1 MCEKALENEELNKHN
16 NSFVVLNHQTQGE
29 AEIVGVGVAN
39 KKYQGE
45 EMGSRADSSQGH
57 DYMPEHILNIED
69 KEEGEMIEGSNNEG
83 RVVSVKSPH
92 SNAGAKT
99 QVMVETMREEKEEE
113 GSYQKQVQIVENF
126 IPLQIMDPK
135 KSEGDVE
142 EKYNNNEVAVICP
155 KSQPAQTLHEMVSH
169 QGVEELLNKGIMVNG
184 EIEDRD
190 DTEIL
195 QIQNRVFIE
204 AGISITSATKH
215 KGKDKGE
222 VMPTRSN
229 PRRGTRIG
237 SK

>member
-45 EMGSRADSSQGH
+45 EMGSRAESSQGH

-69 KEEGEMIEGSNNEG
+69 KEEGEMIEGSNNE
-83 RVVSVKSPH
+83 
-92 SNAGAKT
+92 
-99 QVMVETMREEKEEE
+99 
-113 GSYQKQVQIVENF
+113 
-126 IPLQIMDPK
+126 
-135 KSEGDVE
+135 EGDVE
-142 EKYNNNEVAVICP
+142 EKYNSNEVAVICP